1 MCVPT
6 TAACLHRI
14 RVVRT
19 VHTSHS
25 DINTLRILITTDNHI
40 GYEERD
46 PVRGDDSFLA
56 FDEALG
62 VAARQKVRCDVMPA
76 PVCLVSLATA

>member
-1 MCVPT
+1 MRTARSRVCLPPRRALTASVFLAPYT
-6 TAACLHRI
+6 TPP
-14 RVVRT
+14 
-19 VHTSHS
+19 S

-62 VAARQKVRCDVMPA
+62 VAAQQKV
-76 PVCLVSLATA
+76 